1 MPEIIQVS
9 EAVSLALHGLGL
21 LVSRKGRISIREMA
35 AEMGVSEAHLAKVFQ
50 RLSKGGLVRS
60 MRGPGGGFVLA
71 KAPSDVTL
79 YEVYSL
85 IEGEPEVGI
94 CLLDCGKCPFRKCL
108 FEGLLVKMKQEFVN
122 FLRKKR
128 LSDLEE

>member
-85 IEGEPEVGI
+85 IEGEPEVRI

-108 FEGLLVKMKQEFVN
+108 FEGLLVRMKQEFVN

>member
-35 AEMGVSEAHLAKVFQ
+35 TVMGVSEAHLAKVFQ

-71 KAPSDVTL
+71 KAPSEVTL
-79 YEVYSL
+79 YEV
-85 IEGEPEVGI
+85 
-94 CLLDCGKCPFRKCL
+94 
-108 FEGLLVKMKQEFVN
+108 
-122 FLRKKR
+122 
-128 LSDLEE
+128 

>member
-35 AEMGVSEAHLAKVFQ
+35 AVMGVSEAHLAKVFQ

-71 KAPSDVTL
+71 KAPSEVTL

-85 IEGEPEVGI
+85 IEGEPDGRI

-108 FEGLLVKMKQEFVN
+108 FEGLLVRMKQEFVE

-128 LSDLEE
+128 LSDLED